1 MTRSIVNE
9 ELQAATTILA
19 TATAMGSA
27 IDTRN
32 YDSMV
37 VWLDYTKGDETG
49 VYVIPKYLAAVSG
62 DEHEHMEWS
71 VDDHQAKVAKDFY
84 LTASGKAYF
93 VLDVKAFPLVK
104 LYNDANGGTPTGT
117 LQVSYTLLR
126 RV

>member
-19 TATAMGSA
+19 TETAMGDA

-32 YDSMV
+32 YDQMV
-37 VWLDYTKGDETG
+37 IWLDYTKGDETG
-49 VYVIPKYLAAVSG
+49 VYVVPKYLAKPSG

-71 VDDHQAKVAKDFY
+71 VDDHQVKSAKDFY
-84 LTASGKAYF
+84 LTATGKAYI
-93 VLDVKAFPLVK
+93 VLDVKAFPIVK
-104 LYNDANGGTPTGT
+104 LYNDANGGTPTGK